1 MNAEVLH
8 NANTTTAPRA
18 LIISGIL
25 LLVALALY
33 VLRMYTRFRRVYK
46 IRAEDLILSLAVVV
60 LPHFKHREAVLTIQI
75 GLGDCS
81 ILHDGRSSFLWPWSI
96 RHISYTR
103 QQSPSPALRLHIRND
118 GYMGRCTVTSFN
130 SNNTYITTP
139 S

>member
-60 LPHFKHREAVLTIQI
+60 LPHFKHREAVLTI
-75 GLGDCS
+75 
-81 ILHDGRSSFLWPWSI
+81 
-96 RHISYTR
+96 
-103 QQSPSPALRLHIRND
+103 
-118 GYMGRCTVTSFN
+118 
-130 SNNTYITTP
+130 
-139 S
+139 